1 MSLVRL
7 LLQRGAQVGAADR
20 AGRTPLHEA
29 AWNAPSRVAELL
41 LRRGAPANACC
52 LAGLT
57 PLHWAAALGRTLMA
71 GHLLAAPDPGP
82 TAADARGWTAAHWA
96 AAGGQLAV
104 LELLGANGGAR
115 LDGVLLVAAA
125 AGRATALRLLLA
137 QGAPVDARDGVGATV
152 LGVAAGLGR
161 RQVIVAQPPS
171 DRRVAER
178 EQPPTPAALG
188 YWLLEAQGGSP
199 AAAPIFIGHQGQ
211 ACVSQQ
217 GGWAAGKSGPLGAVA
232 VSK

>member
-29 AWNAPSRVAELL
+29 AWHGPSRVAELL
-41 LRRGAPANACC
+41 LRRGAPANARC
-52 LAGLT
+52 LAGIT

-71 GHLLAAPDPGP
+71 GHLLAAPQPGP

-104 LELLGANGGAR
+104 LELLGANGGVR
-115 LDGVLLVAAA
+115 LDSVLLVAAE

-137 QGAPVDARDGVGATV
+137 QGALVDARNGVGATV
-152 LGVAAGLGR
+152 LGVAASLGR
-161 RQVIVAQPPS
+161 QQVILAQPPS
-171 DRRVAER
+171 DRAGGGKGPATNPRRPWILAPGSPRR
-178 EQPPTPAALG
+178 E
-188 YWLLEAQGGSP
+188 QGGSTNIYC
-199 AAAPIFIGHQGQ
+199 ARGKPISASREDGRQ
-211 ACVSQQ
+211 ASQDH
-217 GGWAAGKSGPLGAVA
+217 
-232 VSK
+232 